1 MAPRNHKKEAGFAAI
16 LGLLIVVAIGL
27 LIYFA
32 DIKAIFGTSG
42 IKSGRKT
49 PADAAWTL
57 ESLLIPENGTV
68 GRPLAGQYQIEKPLA
83 IAAGVTRGKDDKGTL
98 KMRFTPDGRVAADW
112 NAQIDQKGQT
122 MQYQS
127 RLAGN
132 IVPDYA
138 GSEGS
143 LIEDKTQL
151 FFMASG
157 RYRQITQPAGQPK
170 KEEFGTAYLLGTLAP
185 DGQIQGTLTITTDR
199 SWSAVFEYNSQTN
212 ASGTD

>member
-1 MAPRNHKKEAGFAAI
+1 MKNQKKECGFAAI
-16 LGLLIVVAIGL
+16 LGVLIVVAIGL

-32 DIKAIFGTSG
+32 DIKAIFGTAGGLSA
-42 IKSGRKT
+42 KKT

-57 ESLLIPENGTV
+57 ESLIIPEDGTV
-68 GRPLAGQYQIEKPLA
+68 GHPLAGQYQIEKPLA
-83 IAAGVTRGKDDKGTL
+83 VAVSVIRGKDDKGTL

-143 LIEDKTQL
+143 QIEDKTQL
-151 FFMASG
+151 FFIASG

-170 KEEFGTAYLLGTLAP
+170 KEEFGTAYLLGTLGA
-185 DGQIQGTLTITTDR
+185 DGHIQGTLTITTDR
-199 SWSAVFEYNSQTN
+199 SWSAVFEYNSAQNTPQPK
-212 ASGTD
+212 